1 MPRNSIT
8 SSKYLV
14 MTEQKQVPEFK
25 YLDIIHSVICVGH
38 SCFQGCL
45 VDSFISGYFIR
56 CVKYLVRKA
65 VLKEQPLFR
74 GGELPEA
81 LQH

>member
-1 MPRNSIT
+1 MQRSPI
-8 SSKYLV
+8 SSSEYLS
-14 MTEQKQVPEFK
+14 MTEKEQPSEFK
-25 YLDIIHSVICVGH
+25 YWGITCNVICVGH

-45 VDSFISGYFIR
+45 ADSFISGHFIR
-56 CVKYLVRKA
+56 YVKYLARKA